1 MTISGI
7 RHTKNIN
14 QDRRVVDMAKKIAL
28 FEPNKSPLITLTK
41 RLSTKPTINPIF
53 HWLED
58 ELQAKWSKVSTAEAN
73 VAATDLVVSDIELFR
88 VGFLVKVPRTGEIM
102 RVTDVTASTDTITVK
117 RSFGTTAAAA
127 ILQNDPIVILGSAEA
142 EGGLATTPLSVVTST
157 VFNYTQIFKTAVQL
171 SKTQEAS
178 ELYGGSDRAYQRLKK
193 GIEHAVDLERAAW
206 FGEKAE
212 DNTGSTP
219 VRSTGGV
226 MSFIE
231 TNAVSYD
238 ASDSLT
244 EDNFEKEFLE
254 GLFRYGSSKKTLFAS
269 SRVISVINSWGREK
283 IQTVTGEETYGLK
296 IYRYIS
302 AHGELNI
309 VKHQLFEGAVYGKM
323 GVALDLD
330 AGEVAWRPLSGRD
343 TKLRTGIEPNDADYY
358 LDEYITEGGFQIKLP
373 KVHGIIENVGFPSA

>member
-28 FEPNKSPLITLTK
+28 LEPNKSPLITLTK

-73 VAATDLVVSDIELFR
+73 VAATDLVVSDIDLFR

-102 RVTDVTASTDTITVK
+102 RVTDVTVSTDTITVK

-127 ILQNDPIVILGSAEA
+127 ILENDPIVILGSAEA

-157 VFNYTQIFKTAVQL
+157 IFNYTQIFKTAVQL

-212 DNTGSTP
+212 DTTGSTP

-238 ASDSLT
+238 ASNSLT

-269 SRVISVINSWGREK
+269 SRVISVINSWGRDK
-283 IQTVTGEETYGLK
+283 IQTVVGEETYGLK

>member
-14 QDRRVVDMAKKIAL
+14 QDRRVVDMGKKIAL
-28 FEPNKSPLITLTK
+28 LEPNKSPLITLTK

-323 GVALDLD
+323 AVALDLD

>member
-28 FEPNKSPLITLTK
+28 LEPNKSPLITLTK

-269 SRVISVINSWGREK
+269 SRVISVINSWGRDK
-283 IQTVTGEETYGLK
+283 IQTVVGEETYGLK

>member
-28 FEPNKSPLITLTK
+28 LEPNKSPLITLTK

>member
-14 QDRRVVDMAKKIAL
+14 QDRRVVDMGKKIAL
-28 FEPNKSPLITLTK
+28 LEPNKSPLITLTK

-102 RVTDVTASTDTITVK
+102 RVTDVTVSTDTITVK

-127 ILQNDPIVILGSAEA
+127 ILENDPIVILGSAEA

-157 VFNYTQIFKTAVQL
+157 IFNYTQIFKTAVQL

-212 DNTGSTP
+212 DTTGSTP

-238 ASDSLT
+238 ASNSLT

-269 SRVISVINSWGREK
+269 SRVISVINSWGRDK
-283 IQTVTGEETYGLK
+283 IQTVVGEETYGLK

>member
-14 QDRRVVDMAKKIAL
+14 QDRRVVDMGKKIAL
-28 FEPNKSPLITLTK
+28 LEPNKSPLITLTK